1 MSQPLAQYQTP
12 NDLLPMKTFKISA
25 LLAAGL
31 LVALISM
38 GAAAKADDE
47 RPASIPAERWV
58 KLSGHAGLAL
68 AADAATASGPVSTQL
83 YVKLDKGGWKLA
95 KIDNA
100 AK

>member
-1 MSQPLAQYQTP
+1 
-12 NDLLPMKTFKISA
+12 MKALKIPA

-31 LVALISM
+31 LVAVIGT

-68 AADAATASGPVSTQL
+68 SADAATTSPVSAQL
-83 YVKLDKGGWKLA
+83 YVKLDKGGWKQA
-95 KIDNA
+95 KLETP